1 VAPPP
6 AEDTVT
12 QAGYLIRLTLPPGM
26 TPEKA
31 RDELQT
37 CITFGQP
44 EISLQYVE
52 EKPRGTKPA

>member
-1 VAPPP
+1 M
-6 AEDTVT
+6 AEGTVT
-12 QAGYLIRLTLPPGM
+12 QAGYIVRLTLPPGM

-44 EISLQYVE
+44 EVSLHYILE
-52 EKPRGTKPA
+52 SPDAPDPG